1 MCRKILDE
9 KDSQKKK
16 KEIYQYLCKYTA
28 MAQNIIVNQNEL
40 VNITYLV
47 CSYMSNLYG
56 LRMIQVAP

>member
-28 MAQNIIVNQNEL
+28 MAPKYHCESKRTSQYHISCLFIYE
-40 VNITYLV
+40 
-47 CSYMSNLYG
+47 
-56 LRMIQVAP
+56 